1 MTRRAVTITIAA
13 CATLATLATPALAA
27 TQAAHAPVE
36 IRVNQVGYA
45 PGAQKVAYAMLPA
58 PVARVRF
65 TVTSGRR
72 VVYRGVSTDDPRLG
86 LRRFAKRTTRG

>member
-1 MTRRAVTITIAA
+1 MTRRAVTITITA

-36 IRVNQVGYA
+36 VRVNQVGYA

-58 PVARVRF
+58 FA
-65 TVTSGRR
+65 
-72 VVYRGVSTDDPRLG
+72 LG
-86 LRRFAKRTTRG
+86 AAGAHGHRDGPDAQAAWLG